1 MINTGRIIKIQVN
14 ILYGFIITTQHKYG
28 NLRKYVAS
36 GHARYKNNAPATE
49 KRGQFFERRFLC
61 FQKDS
66 WISFQSDIWILIL
79 VFQRDLDIGFSD
91 FGHFGSVLH
100 GYGYGL
106 VFRIFWTFY
115 FGFTWI
121 RIRSGFSDIWTFWT
135 GFSMDF
141 GLN

>member
-36 GHARYKNNAPATE
+36 GHALYKNNAPATE

-79 VFQRDLDIGFSD
+79 VFQRDLEIGFSD

-100 GYGYGL
+100 GYGYGS
-106 VFRIFWTFY
+106 VFRILDSLHLVLHRDTVWFFGHLDVLDWFFYWTL
-115 FGFTWI
+115 
-121 RIRSGFSDIWTFWT
+121 D
-135 GFSMDF
+135 
-141 GLN
+141 